1 VAAGTKGGEE
11 RRTCEDWMRDASLF
25 DIWFLSDIVVVSGLV

>member
-1 VAAGTKGGEE
+1 VNDLWIAE
-11 RRTCEDWMRDASLF
+11 RTCEDWMRDASLF